1 MSANKPIA
9 TITAS
14 TKIGT
19 GLRPYSAT
27 LLALG
32 GIILMIL
39 GLYFVFL
46 RPPLLPEDPRFM
58 GTTLEEVQAS
68 APGLQIWLRRVFWVM
83 GGYMF
88 TTGLLTC
95 YVAVTSFRARVR
107 GVPVVVALSGLTS
120 IGLMAMVNFII
131 ASDFKWLL
139 LSFVL
144 PWALALALYWIEGSD
159 S

>member
-1 MSANKPIA
+1 
-9 TITAS
+9 
-14 TKIGT
+14 
-19 GLRPYSAT
+19 
-27 LLALG
+27 
-32 GIILMIL
+32 
-39 GLYFVFL
+39 
-46 RPPLLPEDPRFM
+46 
-58 GTTLEEVQAS
+58 
-68 APGLQIWLRRVFWVM
+68 M

-88 TTGLLTC
+88 STGLLTC

-107 GVPVVVALSGLTS
+107 GAAPVVALSGLTS

-144 PWALALALYWIEGSD
+144 PWALALALYRIEGSD